1 LLFWTSAIVCRSRV
15 QPLIVLWFLRRW
27 KRMVAVLAVYDV
39 FLVPA
44 ILMLEWHYFV
54 DMLGGIA
61 IAAVVIWI
69 VGDTPE
75 GTLRSATV
83 HVSNKLTMLRHA
95 TAATTAVLLEGI
107 T

>member
-1 LLFWTSAIVCRSRV
+1 LRLRYYLAFPCTHVA

-61 IAAVVIWI
+61 IAAVVIWF
-69 VGDTPE
+69 VGNTAGGTPRQQ
-75 GTLRSATV
+75 L
-83 HVSNKLTMLRHA
+83 
-95 TAATTAVLLEGI
+95 
-107 T
+107 

>member
-1 LLFWTSAIVCRSRV
+1 
-15 QPLIVLWFLRRW
+15 
-27 KRMVAVLAVYDV
+27 MVAVLAVYDV

-69 VGDTPE
+69 VGDTAG
-75 GTLRSATV
+75 GTPRQQLCAC
-83 HVSNKLTMLRHA
+83 N
-95 TAATTAVLLEGI
+95 
-107 T
+107 

>member
-1 LLFWTSAIVCRSRV
+1 
-15 QPLIVLWFLRRW
+15 
-27 KRMVAVLAVYDV
+27 MVAVLAVYDL

-69 VGDTPE
+69 VGDTTGGAPRQE
-75 GTLRSATV
+75 LC
-83 HVSNKLTMLRHA
+83 M
-95 TAATTAVLLEGI
+95 
-107 T
+107 